1 VTMSS
6 HRRSLGRGRWVAGIA
21 AVALLIGCVLPW
33 YTAGGGT
40 GIPAISG
47 NAFEGPGIVCFLV
60 SLATLALIAL
70 PYAAGDVPV
79 SVDRWQSYAVL
90 ATVGLVAFA
99 IRVVQLVTSPAGPA
113 SMTPDRAPGLWIS
126 GIALLAL
133 AWAAFDLFTGRHRER

>member
-1 VTMSS
+1 MTI

-21 AVALLIGCVLPW
+21 SVALLLGCVLPW

-47 NAFEGPGIVCFLV
+47 NAFEGPGIICFLV

-70 PYAAGDVPV
+70 PYAAGEVPV
-79 SVDRWQSYAVL
+79 SIDRWQSYALL
-90 ATVGLVAFA
+90 AAVGLVAFA

-113 SMTPDRAPGLWIS
+113 AMTPDRAPGLWIS
-126 GIALLAL
+126 GVALLAL
-133 AWAAFDLFTGRHRER
+133 AWAAFEIFTVRRSER

>member
-1 VTMSS
+1 VTLSI

-21 AVALLIGCVLPW
+21 AVALLIGCILPW

-70 PYAAGDVPV
+70 PYAAGGSPV
-79 SVDRWQSYAVL
+79 SVDRWQSYALL
-90 ATVGLVAFA
+90 AVVGLVAFA
-99 IRVVQLVTSPAGPA
+99 IRVVQLVTSPSGPA
-113 SMTPDRAPGLWIS
+113 AMTPDKAPGLWIS
-126 GIALLAL
+126 GVALIAL
-133 AWAAFDLFTGRHRER
+133 AWAAFDLFTVRHADR

>member
-1 VTMSS
+1 MST

-21 AVALLIGCVLPW
+21 GVALLVGCVLPW

-60 SLATLALIAL
+60 SLATLALITL

-79 SVDRWQSYAVL
+79 AIDRWQSYGVL
-90 ATVGLVAFA
+90 AVVGLVAFA

-113 SMTPDRAPGLWIS
+113 AMTPDKAPGLWIS
-126 GIALLAL
+126 GVALVAL
-133 AWAAFDLFTGRHRER
+133 AWAAFELFTVRHSER

>member
-1 VTMSS
+1 VTMTI

-21 AVALLIGCVLPW
+21 AVGLLLGCVLPW

-47 NAFEGPGIVCFLV
+47 NAFEGPGIICFLV

-70 PYAAGDVPV
+70 PYAAGEVPV
-79 SVDRWQSYAVL
+79 SIDRWQSYALL
-90 ATVGLVAFA
+90 AAVGLGAFA

-113 SMTPDRAPGLWIS
+113 AMTPDRAPGLWIS
-126 GIALLAL
+126 GVALLAL
-133 AWAAFDLFTGRHRER
+133 AWAAFEIFTVRRSER